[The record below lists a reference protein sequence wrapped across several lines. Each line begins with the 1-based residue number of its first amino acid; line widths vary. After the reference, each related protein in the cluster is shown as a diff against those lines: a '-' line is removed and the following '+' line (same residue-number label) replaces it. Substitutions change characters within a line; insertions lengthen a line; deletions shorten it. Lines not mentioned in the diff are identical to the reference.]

1 MYTKG
6 THLCVATCNLYSA
19 WNITLAMIASTHVCG
34 SKVHHHDNH
43 SHNDDCKVLIK
54 PLNVCKVVHA
64 RQNPNN
70 STYII

>member
-1 MYTKG
+1 MHFVMYTKG

-43 SHNDDCKVLIK
+43 HTMMIVK
-54 PLNVCKVVHA
+54 
-64 RQNPNN
+64 
-70 STYII
+70 Y